1 MSGRV
6 AGRVAF
12 VTGAGSG
19 IGRAVAL
26 RLAEEG
32 ATVVVTS
39 RTPAHVADTASLIET
54 STGEAPTTF
63 VLDQTERASIED
75 ALSEAV
81 RLYGPLDI
89 VSNNAGIDDPA
100 ETPVSETPDEIWSET
115 FSVNV
120 DGVFRICRAAIPLM
134 SDGGAIVNMGSVNSL
149 QPRAN
154 AAAYC
159 ASKAALLQLT
169 RSLALE
175 LAPRQIRVNCVC
187 PGIVDTPLTDLFLNM
202 SDDPEALRLE
212 YARSNPLQRMA
223 DPSEI
228 ASSVLFL
235 ASDESRFVTGT
246 SLVVDGG
253 ALAGG

>member
-1 MSGRV
+1 MSGR
-6 AGRVAF
+6 ADGRVAF
-12 VTGAGSG
+12 ITGAGSG
-19 IGRAVAL
+19 IGRAVAV

-39 RTPAHVADTASLIET
+39 RTPDHVAETAALV
-54 STGEAPTTF
+54 EASSGKAPATF
-63 VLDQTERASIED
+63 VLDQTDRASIEL
-75 ALSEAV
+75 ALTEAA
-81 RLYGPLDI
+81 RAFGSIDI
-89 VSNNAGIDDPA
+89 LSNNAGIDDPG
-100 ETPVSETPDEIWSET
+100 ETPVAETHDEIWSET

-120 DGVFRICRAAIPLM
+120 DGVFRLCRAAIPLM
-134 SDGGAIVNMGSVNSL
+134 SDGGAIVNMGSVNSI

-175 LAPRQIRVNCVC
+175 LAPRKIRVNCVC
-187 PGIVDTPLTDLFLNM
+187 PGIVDTPLTDMFLNL
-202 SDDPEALRLE
+202 SDDPDALRIE
-212 YARSNPLQRMA
+212 YAQSNPLQRMA
-223 DPSEI
+223 DPAEI

-235 ASDESRFVTGT
+235 ASDESRFITGT

>member
-6 AGRVAF
+6 EGRIAF

-19 IGRAVAL
+19 IGRAVAI
-26 RLAEEG
+26 RLAQEG
-32 ATVVVTS
+32 ATVIVTS
-39 RTPAHVADTASLIET
+39 RTPSHVDETAALIQAAT
-54 STGEAPTTF
+54 LQAPTTL
-63 VLDQTERASIED
+63 VLDQTDRASVD
-75 ALSEAV
+75 RALGEAAS
-81 RLYGPLDI
+81 RFGPLDI
-89 VSNNAGIDDPA
+89 VSNNAGVDDPA
-100 ETPVSETPDEIWSET
+100 ETPVSETPDETWSKT

-134 SDGGAIVNMGSVNSL
+134 RDGGAIVNIGSTNSIL
-149 QPRAN
+149 PRAN

-175 LAPRQIRVNCVC
+175 LAPRHIRANCVC
-187 PGIVDTPLTDLFLNM
+187 PGIVDTPLTDLFLNQ
-202 SDDPEALRLE
+202 SDDPDTLRLE
-212 YARSNPLQRMA
+212 YARSNPLQRIA
-223 DPSEI
+223 DPAEI
-228 ASSVLFL
+228 ANCVLFL
-235 ASDESRFVTGT
+235 ASDEASFVTGS

>member
-19 IGRAVAL
+19 IGRAVAI

-39 RTPAHVADTASLIET
+39 RTPSHVAETAALVEAA
-54 STGEAPTTF
+54 TGRAPATI
-63 VLDQTERASIED
+63 VLDQTDRASIET
-75 ALSEAV
+75 ALEEASS
-81 RLYGPLDI
+81 RFGLLDI
-89 VSNNAGIDDPA
+89 VSNNAGVDDPA
-100 ETPVSETPDEIWSET
+100 ETPVAETPDEIWSET

-120 DGVFRICRAAIPLM
+120 DGVFRICRAAIPLLR
-134 SDGGAIVNMGSVNSL
+134 DGGAIVNMGSINSIA
-149 QPRAN
+149 PRAN

-187 PGIVDTPLTDLFLNM
+187 PGIVDTPLTDLFLNQ

-212 YARSNPLQRMA
+212 YAGSNPLRRMA

>member
-1 MSGRV
+1 VNGRV
-6 AGRVAF
+6 EGRVAF

-26 RLAEEG
+26 RLAKEG

-39 RTPAHVADTASLIET
+39 RTPSHVAATAALIEAAT
-54 STGEAPTTF
+54 SHAPPTF
-63 VLDQTERASIED
+63 VLDQTDRSSIED
-75 ALSEAV
+75 ALAETA
-81 RLYGPLDI
+81 RRFGAIDI
-89 VSNNAGIDDPA
+89 VSNNAGVDDPA
-100 ETPVSETPDEIWSET
+100 ESPVSETSDEVWNET

-120 DGVFRICRAAIPLM
+120 DGVFRICRAAIPVLR
-134 SDGGAIVNMGSVNSL
+134 DGGAIVNMGSVNSIS
-149 QPRAN
+149 PRMN

-187 PGIVDTPLTDLFLNM
+187 PGIVDTPLTDLFLNQ
-202 SDDPEALRLE
+202 SDDPETLRLE
-212 YARSNPLQRMA
+212 YARSNPLQRIA
-223 DPSEI
+223 DPAEI

-235 ASDESRFVTGT
+235 ASDESRFITGT